1 MAHCGQAKHHRI
13 LIQAR
18 IHRPGNGWMGSEL
31 SQQQAQPR
39 RLRPACPTSATRSI
53 DHPQKEIT
61 MLNPLRLASHAAGAC
76 ALALAFLSPA
86 QAAPVLEMSTVAS
99 ATGIELTV
107 SARDVVDL
115 YGYQFTL
122 NFDPAL
128 LRAVAGT
135 EGAFLQST
143 GATTFFDAGSIDNL
157 GGSVSFVFGGLIGPL
172 AGVDGSGDLATFS
185 FNVQHSGLASFSFS
199 DLGFLDSNLADIAIE
214 ARELSAE
221 VTAVPEPGSLFLAAT
236 GLFALL
242 GGRAIKPRAR

>member
-1 MAHCGQAKHHRI
+1 MF
-13 LIQAR
+13 
-18 IHRPGNGWMGSEL
+18 
-31 SQQQAQPR
+31 
-39 RLRPACPTSATRSI
+39 
-53 DHPQKEIT
+53 
-61 MLNPLRLASHAAGAC
+61 NPLRLASHAVGAC

-99 ATGIELTV
+99 ATGIALTV
-107 SARDVVDL
+107 RARDVVDL

-135 EGAFLQST
+135 EGTFLQST

-157 GGSVSFVFGGLIGPL
+157 GGSISFVLGGLIGPL
-172 AGVDGSGDLATFS
+172 AGVDGSGELATFS
-185 FNVQHSGLASFSFS
+185 FDVQHSGLASFSFS